1 MTTSGDPA
9 PAPPDEAGPPLD
21 WTDMSGTESRW
32 FRRFASTEGDDGL
45 RLVCFPHAGGAASAY
60 LGLARALAPDI
71 DVLAVQYPGR
81 QDRRLEPALTS
92 LTHLARA
99 VAEELAHAPQHPY
112 AFFGHSMGAV
122 VAYETAR
129 VLSEFGLPT
138 PQRLVLSG
146 RGAPSPEPAARD
158 RLSGDAALIAEIRRL
173 GGTGGQVLDD
183 PELLEMVLPTL
194 RADYGAL
201 GSYRWRPGPPLDIPM
216 TVMIGTSDPIVT
228 VDDARGW
235 LARSTGPGDLLTFD
249 GGHFYL
255 DARLPSVAEA
265 LRTVLGQ
272 PAAV

>member
-1 MTTSGDPA
+1 
-9 PAPPDEAGPPLD
+9 
-21 WTDMSGTESRW
+21 MSASQSRW
-32 FRRFASTEGDDGL
+32 LRRFENLADGDL
-45 RLVCFPHAGGAASAY
+45 TLICFPHAGGAASAY
-60 LGLARALAPDI
+60 RGLSRALAPGI

-81 QDRRLEPALTS
+81 QDRRTEPALTS

-99 VAEELAHAPQHPY
+99 VAEELARVPQRPY

-129 VLSEFGLPT
+129 VLAEFDLPMA
-138 PQRLVLSG
+138 RSLILSG
-146 RGAPSPEPAARD
+146 RGAPSRTPRATD
-158 RLSGDAALIAEIRRL
+158 RLSGDAALIREIRRL
-173 GGTGGQVLDD
+173 GGTTGRVLED

-201 GSYRWRPGPPLDIPM
+201 GSYRWLPGPPLDIPL
-216 TVMIGTSDPIVT
+216 TVMIGSSDPIVT

-235 LARSTGPGDLLTFD
+235 LAHSTMPGEVVTFD

-255 DARLPSVAEA
+255 DTRLPSVAEA
-265 LRTVLGQ
+265 VRSVLGQ